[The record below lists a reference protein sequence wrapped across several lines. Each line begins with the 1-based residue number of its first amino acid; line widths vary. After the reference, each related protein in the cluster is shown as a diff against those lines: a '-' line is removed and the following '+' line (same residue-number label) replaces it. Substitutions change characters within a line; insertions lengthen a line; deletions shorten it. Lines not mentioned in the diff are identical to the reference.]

1 MAKRRRKTS
10 SDRGL
15 PFRHRTAKG
24 KPVLFA
30 RAPEGKDDPEAW
42 LRLAVAKN
50 LENIEDRM
58 GTTILREKKIIN
70 IPLGCGA
77 YGCVF
82 QLADGRVLKVTSD
95 EAEGPLSYWIM
106 GLQKKGQ
113 KIKGFHILEMTS
125 KIDDVFAFPNRV
137 KLYGENSPVYG
148 IVREE
153 VAPPEVRIPEKLMD
167 AVDFYTDGWD
177 SYCQTDE
184 RGGRVIGVAV
194 ARLGLKKIRRSGTH
208 GRAMASLLEYC
219 WDLQIPLMDVHGRN
233 LARRIYDGRS
243 KYAKKGQI
251 VIFDFG
257 GTERCSMGP
266 VVKKAAPDK
275 IRVRTLPTF
284 RELAREIPK
293 L

>member
-1 MAKRRRKTS
+1 MAKRKRKIS

-15 PFRHRTAKG
+15 PFRHRTQNG
-24 KPVLFA
+24 RPILFA
-30 RAPEGKDDPEAW
+30 RSPDGRDEPEIW

-50 LENIEDRM
+50 LEKLEDRM
-58 GTTILREKKIIN
+58 GTTIIREN
-70 IPLGCGA
+70 RTVNPPLGCGA

-95 EAEGPLSYWIM
+95 EAEGPLTHWIM
-106 GLQKKGQ
+106 GLQRKSQ
-113 KIKGFHILEMTS
+113 RIKGFHIIEMTT
-125 KIDDVFAFPNRV
+125 KIDDVFVFPKKV
-137 KLYGENSPVYG
+137 QLYGENSPVYG

-153 VAPPEVRIPEKLMD
+153 VDPPKVGIPQALMD

-177 SYCQTDE
+177 GYCQTEE
-184 RGGRVIGVAV
+184 RGGRVIGVSI
-194 ARLGLKKIRRSGTH
+194 ARLGLKKIRRSGAP
-208 GRAMASLLEYC
+208 GKAMASLLEYC
-219 WDLQIPLMDVHGRN
+219 WDLGIPLMDVHGQN
-233 LARRIYDGRS
+233 LARRITGGRS
-243 KYAKKGQI
+243 KYRKPGQI

-266 VVKKAAPDK
+266 VVKKSAPDK

-284 RELAREIPK
+284 KELAREIPK